1 MSEHTEK
8 EQKDFKNWLVS
19 SFWHFIF
26 SYIGLLNKLGT
37 AIELFRHMWGDLN
50 MKQSL
55 ANISEKLLPKLQ
67 KLLLILCVHYLSIL
81 FHLKRDA
88 FNQNVPALTL

>member
-8 EQKDFKNWLVS
+8 EQKDFRNWLVS

-67 KLLLILCVHYLSIL
+67 KLLLILCVHYLKYPIS
-81 FHLKRDA
+81 FEKGC
-88 FNQNVPALTL
+88 F